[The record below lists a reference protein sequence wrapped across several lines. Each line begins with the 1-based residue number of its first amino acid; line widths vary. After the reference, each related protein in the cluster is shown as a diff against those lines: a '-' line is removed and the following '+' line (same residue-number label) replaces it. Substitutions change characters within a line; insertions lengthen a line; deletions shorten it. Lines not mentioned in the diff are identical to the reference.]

1 MRSKLDDLYFLNR
14 PWLGDASKKNDE
26 VTHAL
31 SEECPYNHVEKE
43 LPVPGDFYFRVE
55 TCLCFL

>member
-43 LPVPGDFYFRVE
+43 LPVPGDF
-55 TCLCFL
+55 